1 MGWATSGE
9 LLIELMLNM
18 HQKDKKPYHKL
29 TNTKL
34 CIFYV
39 INFMFVR
46 NPIRVRRTRTQ
57 LLLRNLKVCTQTRT
71 RTMPTR
77 NRLET
82 DSKLTRNRHKTDT
95 KSTRNRHEIDTKS
108 ARNRHEIDS
117 KPTRNQHEIDSKPT
131 WNPKHTSNSELS
143 PNVNQVSWSKEF
155 IMLEYLRFSHD
166 FVKSNSNIIG

>member
-1 MGWATSGE
+1 MKRNRRSLDGLSYSGE

-57 LLLRNLKVCTQTRT
+57 VLLRKLKRYTDTDSDADSE
-71 RTMPTR
+71 PSR
-77 NRLET
+77 NRL
-82 DSKLTRNRHKTDT
+82 KT
-95 KSTRNRHEIDTKS
+95 
-108 ARNRHEIDS
+108 
-117 KPTRNQHEIDSKPT
+117 
-131 WNPKHTSNSELS
+131 
-143 PNVNQVSWSKEF
+143 
-155 IMLEYLRFSHD
+155 
-166 FVKSNSNIIG
+166 